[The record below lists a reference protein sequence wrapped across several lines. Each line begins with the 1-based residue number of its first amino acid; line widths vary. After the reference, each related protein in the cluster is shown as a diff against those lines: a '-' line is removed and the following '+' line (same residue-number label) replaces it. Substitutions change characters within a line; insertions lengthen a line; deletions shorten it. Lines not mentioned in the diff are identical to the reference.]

1 MKLKMPENV
10 KNVNSM
16 TGQFLFT
23 LFATTLSIVLTFGAA
38 AIVDHREA
46 LEKGKSNHN

>member
-16 TGQFLFT
+16 TGQFLLT

-38 AIVDHREA
+38 AIVD
-46 LEKGKSNHN
+46 